1 MSGQGPYGPK
11 GPTGVTGIEGR
22 RGLQG
27 TPYGPQG
34 LNFFSPGATIT
45 TATTTTNPIVPTT
58 STYGTYYLV
67 GVTGP
72 TGPQGIPQVYGLT
85 GYITTVQLPASMNSA
100 DAGAFWVF
108 KNNTNRI
115 LQLELSN
122 GTANYK
128 GSNAATTLFVGS
140 NNSLGLAYSG
150 SGTSYITL

>member
-1 MSGQGPYGPK
+1 MAEGPK
-11 GPTGVTGIEGR
+11 GTQGPTGIQGR

-34 LNFFSPGATIT
+34 LNFFEPGAKLTM
-45 TATTTTNPIVPTT
+45 TTTNTNPIVATT
-58 STYGTYYLV
+58 SDYGKYYLV

-72 TGPQGIPQVYGLT
+72 TGPQAIPQVYGKT

-108 KNNTNRI
+108 KNNTNNI
-115 LQLELSN
+115 LQVELTN

-128 GSNAATTLFVGS
+128 GGYTATSLFIGS

-150 SGTSYITL
+150 TGTSYIAL

>member
-1 MSGQGPYGPK
+1 MSQGPYGPK

-45 TATTTTNPIVPTT
+45 TATTTTNPIVVGPTG
-58 STYGTYYLV
+58 YGTYYLI
-67 GVTGP
+67 GLTGA

-100 DAGAFWVF
+100 DAGAYWVF
-108 KNNTNRI
+108 KNNTTKI
-115 LQLELSN
+115 LQVELSN

-128 GSNAATTLFVGS
+128 GSNAATTVFIGS